1 MRSTARRRLATTV
14 VVPLAALVLGAC
26 SSGTDES
33 ASPMT
38 TTAAA
43 ETGTASEP
51 VSDSTADSM
60 SDQASASR
68 DDDVMFA
75 QMMIPHHEQAIE
87 MADLAL
93 DRAGSAE
100 VRELALEIKAAQDP
114 EIETMRGWL
123 EEWGAPHTAPS
134 DMGHDGGMMSH
145 SDMAELEGA
154 EGSEFDAMWLVMMI
168 RHHDGAVEMAEDVR
182 STTEDERVRTMAD
195 EIIAAQQAEID
206 TMRTLLGSP

>member
-1 MRSTARRRLATTV
+1 MRPTARRRLATTV
-14 VVPLAALVLGAC
+14 IVPLAALVLSAC

-33 ASPMT
+33 PSPMM
-38 TTAAA
+38 TTAAQS
-43 ETGTASEP
+43 GTASEP
-51 VSDSTADSM
+51 APDPAVDPA
-60 SDQASASR
+60 SDQVSESSW
-68 DDDVMFA
+68 DEDVMFA
-75 QMMIPHHEQAIE
+75 QMMVPHHEQAIE
-87 MADLAL
+87 MSDLAL
-93 DRAGSAE
+93 ERAGSPE

-145 SDMAELEGA
+145 SDMAELEAA
-154 EGSEFDAMWLVMMI
+154 EGSQFDAMWLMMMI

-182 STTEDERVRTMAD
+182 STTEDERVRAMAD
-195 EIIAAQQAEID
+195 EIIEAQQSEIA

>member
-1 MRSTARRRLATTV
+1 MRPTARRRLATTV
-14 VVPLAALVLGAC
+14 IVPLAALVLSAC

-33 ASPMT
+33 PSPMM
-38 TTAAA
+38 TTADQS
-43 ETGTASEP
+43 GTASEP
-51 VSDSTADSM
+51 APDPAVDPA
-60 SDQASASR
+60 SDQVSESSR
-68 DDDVMFA
+68 DEDVMFA
-75 QMMIPHHEQAIE
+75 QMMVPHHEQAIE
-87 MADLAL
+87 MSDLAL
-93 DRAGSAE
+93 ERAGSPE

-145 SDMAELEGA
+145 SDMAELEAA
-154 EGSEFDAMWLVMMI
+154 EGSQFDAMWLMMMI

-182 STTEDERVRTMAD
+182 STTEDERVRAMAD
-195 EIIAAQQAEID
+195 EIIEAQQSEIA